1 MNKVHVRYD
10 ALDAM
15 RILAAFFVV
24 CIHYWIVPGS
34 MISRYV
40 IVTARFA
47 VPFFFMT
54 TGFFLQTVIDKGRF
68 KGYMQKIVMLT
79 VGANILYLIL
89 DSLYGTLDVS
99 SIGDVCLQ
107 LLGAPI
113 WGGVVWYLFA
123 LIYSCIIINF
133 IYKKKA
139 CIIKFLP
146 LLIIGYYC
154 LIPYSIS
161 LIPEYG
167 WRSALVTNN
176 FLFEGIPFIT
186 LGWSIRSLTK
196 WNVSWK
202 TWMFFALVFTVTAV
216 FEARMANRILHSW
229 IQLLFS
235 TIPQTVCIMMAAL
248 TFPQDKW
255 RLGWLST
262 AGRKY
267 ATYIYIFHFIWADTK
282 SLPSAIDN
290 TPYMVWFTFSAALIL
305 SVIYV
310 DVVKPLCSNIA
321 NRCIAV
327 IQNSK

>member
-1 MNKVHVRYD
+1 MTKVPVRYD

-15 RILAAFFVV
+15 RLLAAFSVV

-34 MISRYV
+34 MVSRYV
-40 IVTARFA
+40 IVAARFA
-47 VPFFFMT
+47 VPFFFMI

-68 KGYMQKIVMLT
+68 KEYIHKIVMLA
-79 VGANILYLIL
+79 VGANILYFIL
-89 DSLYGTLDVS
+89 DSLYGTLEVS
-99 SIGDVCLQ
+99 SIWDVCLQ

-123 LIYSCIIINF
+123 LIYSCIIINY

-146 LLIIGYYC
+146 FLIIGYYC
-154 LIPYSIS
+154 LIPYSVS

-167 WRSALVTNN
+167 WRSCLVTNN
-176 FLFEGIPFIT
+176 FLFEGIPFIA
-186 LGWSIRSLTK
+186 LGWNIRSLTK
-196 WNVSWK
+196 WNINWK
-202 TWMFFALVFTVTAV
+202 TWAFFALVFTVTAI
-216 FEARMANRILHSW
+216 FEARLANRVLHSW

-235 TIPQTVCIMMAAL
+235 TIPQTICIMMAAL
-248 TFPQDKW
+248 TFPQYKW

-282 SLPSAIDN
+282 SLPSKIDN
-290 TPYMVWFTFSAALIL
+290 TPYMVWFAFFAALIL

-310 DVVKPLCSNIA
+310 DAVKPLVSNIA
-321 NRCIAV
+321 NRCK
-327 IQNSK
+327 NGK